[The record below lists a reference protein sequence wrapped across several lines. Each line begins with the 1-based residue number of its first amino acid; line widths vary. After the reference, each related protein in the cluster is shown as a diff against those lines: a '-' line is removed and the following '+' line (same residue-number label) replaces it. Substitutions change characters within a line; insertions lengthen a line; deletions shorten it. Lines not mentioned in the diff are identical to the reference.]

1 MYNEEAQDKK
11 IRFEFL
17 KDGKKCTSF
26 PFGINFTGWRAA
38 WVCYERDMEGVPEEG
53 MNEMRVI
60 APDVKGKLY
69 LDHIILASKVDARQQ
84 AADVQVP
91 FVNKGTTNHWLVIYE
106 HSLWKPDMA
115 FDSCQRAAEAG
126 GTGDRE
132 TFQGY
137 ALYTFQIYG

>member
-1 MYNEEAQDKK
+1 MRRLKTKK

-115 FDSCQRAAEAG
+115 LTPVSEQQKRG